1 MYESGVLHA
10 KTNKTQNKAVFI
22 EIKAFFLIFTYFY
35 ERKRN
40 LNSYNEFWEAVLN
53 YCRENMN
60 SIAFNMWIEPL
71 QLIKIEADRV
81 IIAAPG
87 FKIDLIMT
95 KYKNLIE
102 DAFYNVMG
110 FNVELELIPFENVP
124 KENNE
129 QNETNENLSS
139 HNLEN
144 AKLTFNNFV
153 VGPSNKFAY
162 TASLRVAEQPGLEAF
177 NPLFIYGNS
186 GLGKTHLLNAIIE
199 KIKVNN
205 PDSNIVY
212 ITSENLMN
220 DFYFALQIKTLHD
233 FHNKYRT
240 CDALLIDD
248 IQFIAG
254 KAQIEEEIFHT
265 FNIFT
270 KEGKQLVLTSD
281 KPPREI
287 PKIEERLKTRFESG
301 ILCDIQPPD
310 FETRVAIIKDKS
322 NAMRFELPNDVCE
335 FIAENIKSNVR
346 QMGSAVK
353 NIYAYCSFNN
363 VIPTVDIAKDI
374 LKDIL
379 ITSQPV
385 GVVIDNILEKVS
397 FTFGVTPEQL
407 KSERRDASINSAR
420 QAAMYIIREIT
431 GLSQD
436 EVGKV
441 FGRNHSTVNSS
452 LKNVQQKMSSDSKYK
467 NLINEIIKNIND

>member
-1 MYESGVLHA
+1 M
-10 KTNKTQNKAVFI
+10 
-22 EIKAFFLIFTYFY
+22 
-35 ERKRN
+35 
-40 LNSYNEFWEAVLN
+40 NSYSEFWETVRN

-71 QLIKIEADRV
+71 KLIKLEAERV

-95 KYKNLIE
+95 KYKTLIE
-102 DAFYNVMG
+102 EAFYNVMG
-110 FNVELELIPFENVP
+110 FSVELELIPFENIP
-124 KENNE
+124 KEKNE
-129 QNETNENLSS
+129 DSQTSYNSEFLSIDNS
-139 HNLEN
+139 
-144 AKLTFNNFV
+144 KLTFNNFV

-162 TASLRVAEQPGLEAF
+162 TASLRVSETPGSVF

-199 KIKVNN
+199 KLKSNN
-205 PDSNIVY
+205 PDAKIVY
-212 ITSENLMN
+212 TTSENLTN
-220 DFYFALQIKTLHD
+220 ELFFALQTKTTYD

-240 CDALLIDD
+240 CDALLVDD

-254 KAQIEEEIFHT
+254 KNQTEEEVFHT
-265 FNIFT
+265 FDTLI
-270 KEGKQLVLTSD
+270 KAGKQIVLTSD
-281 KPPREI
+281 KPPSAI
-287 PKIEERLKTRFESG
+287 PKIEDRLKTRFESG
-301 ILCDIQPPD
+301 LLCDIQPPD
-310 FETRVAIIKDKS
+310 FETRVAIIKDKA
-322 NAMRFELPNDVCE
+322 NMLRFELPDDVCS

-363 VIPTVDIAKDI
+363 VTPTIDISKDI

-379 ITSQPV
+379 ITSQPI
-385 GVVIDNILEKVS
+385 GVVIDNILEKIS

-407 KSERRDASINSAR
+407 KSDRRDANINGAR

-431 GLSQD
+431 DLSQD

-441 FGRNHSTVNSS
+441 FGRNHSTVNNS

-467 NLINEIIKNIND
+467 NLINDIIKNIND

>member
-1 MYESGVLHA
+1 M
-10 KTNKTQNKAVFI
+10 
-22 EIKAFFLIFTYFY
+22 
-35 ERKRN
+35 
-40 LNSYNEFWEAVLN
+40 NSYSEFWDAVLN
-53 YCRENMN
+53 FCRESMN
-60 SIAFNMWIEPL
+60 NIAFNMWIEPL
-71 QLIKIEADRV
+71 KLIKIEPDRA

-87 FKIDLIMT
+87 FKIDLILS

-102 DAFYNVMG
+102 DAFFNVMG
-110 FNVELELIPFENVP
+110 FNVEIELIPFENIP
-124 KENNE
+124 KDNTEE
-129 QNETNENLSS
+129 ALTESS
-139 HNLEN
+139 SSSSIDN

-162 TASLRVAEQPGLEAF
+162 TASLRVAETPGSVF

-199 KIKVNN
+199 KIKSNK
-205 PDSNIVY
+205 PDSNILY

-220 DFYFALQIKTLHD
+220 DFYFALHIKTLHD
-233 FHNKYRT
+233 FHNKYRS

-254 KAQIEEEIFHT
+254 KAQMEEEIFHT
-265 FNIFT
+265 FNIFIS
-270 KEGKQLVLTSD
+270 EGKQLVLTSD

-310 FETRVAIIKDKS
+310 FETRILIIKDKA
-322 NAMRFELPNDVCE
+322 NALRFELPNDVCE

-363 VIPTVDIAKDI
+363 VVPTVEIAKDI
-374 LKDIL
+374 LKDVL
-379 ITSQPV
+379 VTSQPIS
-385 GVVIDNILEKVS
+385 VVVDNIIEKVS
-397 FTFGVTPEQL
+397 FTFGVTAEQV
-407 KSERRDASINSAR
+407 KSEKRDSNINSAR

-431 GLSQD
+431 NLSQE

-452 LKNVQQKMSSDSKYK
+452 LKNVQQKMASDSKYK
-467 NLINEIIKNIND
+467 NLINDIIKNIND

>member
-1 MYESGVLHA
+1 M
-10 KTNKTQNKAVFI
+10 
-22 EIKAFFLIFTYFY
+22 
-35 ERKRN
+35 
-40 LNSYNEFWEAVLN
+40 NSYSEFWDAVLN
-53 YCRENMN
+53 FCRESMN
-60 SIAFNMWIEPL
+60 NIAFNMWIEPL
-71 QLIKIEADRV
+71 KLIKIEPDRA

-87 FKIDLIMT
+87 FKIDLILS

-102 DAFYNVMG
+102 DAFFNVMG
-110 FNVELELIPFENVP
+110 FNVEIELIPFENIP
-124 KENNE
+124 KDNTEE
-129 QNETNENLSS
+129 ALTESS
-139 HNLEN
+139 SSSSIDN

-162 TASLRVAEQPGLEAF
+162 TASLRVAETPGSVF

-199 KIKVNN
+199 KIKSNK
-205 PDSNIVY
+205 PDSNILY

-220 DFYFALQIKTLHD
+220 DFYFALHIKTLHD
-233 FHNKYRT
+233 FHNKYRS

-254 KAQIEEEIFHT
+254 KAQMEEEIFHT
-265 FNIFT
+265 FNIFIS
-270 KEGKQLVLTSD
+270 EGKQLVLTSD

-310 FETRVAIIKDKS
+310 FETRILIIKDKA
-322 NAMRFELPNDVCE
+322 NALRFELPSDVCE

-363 VIPTVDIAKDI
+363 VVPTVEIAKDI
-374 LKDIL
+374 LKDVL
-379 ITSQPV
+379 VTSQPIS
-385 GVVIDNILEKVS
+385 VVVDNIIEKVS
-397 FTFGVTPEQL
+397 FTFGVTAEQV
-407 KSERRDASINSAR
+407 KSEKRDSNINSAR

-431 GLSQD
+431 NLSQE

-452 LKNVQQKMSSDSKYK
+452 LKNVQQKMASDSKYK
-467 NLINEIIKNIND
+467 NLINDIIKNIND

>member
-1 MYESGVLHA
+1 M
-10 KTNKTQNKAVFI
+10 
-22 EIKAFFLIFTYFY
+22 
-35 ERKRN
+35 
-40 LNSYNEFWEAVLN
+40 NSYSEFWDAVLN
-53 YCRENMN
+53 YCQQNMN
-60 SIAFNMWIEPL
+60 NIAFNMWIVPL
-71 QLIKIEADRV
+71 QLIKLEAERV

-87 FKIDLIMT
+87 FKIDLIIS

-102 DAFYNVMG
+102 DAFFNIMG
-110 FNVELELIPFENVP
+110 FNVEVEFIPAENIP
-124 KENNE
+124 KEKTESDNKDNPS
-129 QNETNENLSS
+129 QSNIENT
-139 HNLEN
+139 
-144 AKLTFNNFV
+144 KLTFNNFV

-162 TASLRVAEQPGLEAF
+162 TASLRVAETPGSVF

-199 KIKVNN
+199 KIKSNN
-205 PDSNIVY
+205 PDANIFY

-220 DFYFALQIKTLHD
+220 DFYFALHIKTLHD
-233 FHNKYRT
+233 FHNKYRS

-254 KAQIEEEIFHT
+254 KAQMEEEIFHT
-265 FNIFT
+265 FNIFIS
-270 KEGKQLVLTSD
+270 EGKQLVLTSD

-310 FETRVAIIKDKS
+310 FETRILIIKDKAS
-322 NAMRFELPNDVCE
+322 VLRFDLPMDVCE

-353 NIYAYCSFNN
+353 NIYAYCSFNE
-363 VIPTVDIAKDI
+363 VTPTVEIAKDI

-385 GVVIDNILEKVS
+385 SVVVDNIIEKVS
-397 FTFGVTPEQL
+397 FTFGVTAEQV
-407 KSERRDASINSAR
+407 KSEKRDSNINSAR

-431 GLSQD
+431 NLSQE

-452 LKNVQQKMSSDSKYK
+452 LKNVQQKMASDSKYK
-467 NLINEIIKNIND
+467 NLINDIIKNIND

>member
-1 MYESGVLHA
+1 M
-10 KTNKTQNKAVFI
+10 
-22 EIKAFFLIFTYFY
+22 
-35 ERKRN
+35 
-40 LNSYNEFWEAVLN
+40 NSYSEFWQAVCD

-60 SIAFNMWIEPL
+60 TIAYNMWIEPL
-71 QLIKIEADRV
+71 KLIKLESERV

-87 FKIDLIMT
+87 FKIYLIMD
-95 KYKNLIE
+95 KYRQLIE
-102 DAFYNVMG
+102 DGFYNVLG
-110 FNVELELIPFENVP
+110 FNVEIELIPFENVP
-124 KENNE
+124 NEKSEENKS
-129 QNETNENLSS
+129 TSS
-139 HNLEN
+139 GTSYSNIEN

-162 TASLRVAEQPGLEAF
+162 TASMRVAETPGSVF

-199 KIKVNN
+199 KIKSNN
-205 PDSNIVY
+205 PDANIVY
-212 ITSENLMN
+212 TTSENLTN
-220 DFYFALQIKTLHD
+220 ELYFALQTKTTHD
-233 FHNKYRT
+233 LHNKYRT

-254 KAQIEEEIFHT
+254 KAQTEEEIFHT
-265 FNIFT
+265 FDTLI
-270 KEGKQLVLTSD
+270 KAGKQIVLTSD
-281 KPPREI
+281 KPPSAI
-287 PKIEERLKTRFESG
+287 PKIEDRLKTRFESG
-301 ILCDIQPPD
+301 LLCDIQPPD
-310 FETRVAIIKDKS
+310 FETRVAIIKDKA
-322 NAMRFELPNDVCE
+322 NGLRFELPNDVCG

-353 NIYAYCSFNN
+353 NIYAYCSFND
-363 VIPTVDIAKDI
+363 VLPTIEVAKEV

-379 ITSQPV
+379 ITSQPI

-397 FTFGVTPEQL
+397 FTFGVTAEQL
-407 KSERRDASINSAR
+407 KSERRDANINNAR

-431 GLSQD
+431 DLSQD

-452 LKNVQQKMSSDSKYK
+452 LKNVQKKITSDSKYK

>member
-1 MYESGVLHA
+1 M
-10 KTNKTQNKAVFI
+10 
-22 EIKAFFLIFTYFY
+22 
-35 ERKRN
+35 
-40 LNSYNEFWEAVLN
+40 NSYSEFWDAVLDFCKKN
-53 YCRENMN
+53 TNN
-60 SIAFNMWIEPL
+60 IAFNMWIEPL
-71 QLIKIEADRV
+71 KLIKLEAERV
-81 IIAAPG
+81 IVAAPG
-87 FKIDLIMT
+87 FKIDLILS
-95 KYKNLIE
+95 KYKNLLE
-102 DAFYNVMG
+102 DAFFNVMG
-110 FNVELELIPFENVP
+110 FNVEIELIPFENVP
-124 KENNE
+124 KEINE
-129 QNETNENLSS
+129 EVEKKEDSFFSNIENT
-139 HNLEN
+139 
-144 AKLTFNNFV
+144 KLTFNNFI

-162 TASLRVAEQPGLEAF
+162 TASLRVAENPGSVF

-199 KIKVNN
+199 KIK
-205 PDSNIVY
+205 SNKTDANILY

-265 FNIFT
+265 FNLFI

-310 FETRVAIIKDKS
+310 FETRIAIVKDKA
-322 NAMRFELPNDVCE
+322 NALRFELPNDVCE
-335 FIAENIKSNVR
+335 FISENIKSNVR

-353 NIYAYCSFNN
+353 NIYAYCSFND
-363 VIPTVDIAKDI
+363 VKPTVDIAKEI

-385 GVVIDNILEKVS
+385 SVVVDNIIEKVS
-397 FTFGVTPEQL
+397 FTFGVTAEQV
-407 KSERRDASINSAR
+407 KSEKRDSNINSAR

-431 GLSQD
+431 NLSQED
-436 EVGKV
+436 VGKV

-467 NLINEIIKNIND
+467 NLINDIIKNIND

>member
-1 MYESGVLHA
+1 MYESGVLYA
-10 KTNKTQNKAVFI
+10 KNYKTQNKAVFI
-22 EIKAFFLIFTYFY
+22 EIKAFFYFLHNFN
-35 ERKRN
+35 ERMMK
-40 LNSYNEFWEAVLN
+40 LNSYNEFWEAVLS

-71 QLIKIEADRV
+71 QLIKVEPDRV
-81 IIAAPG
+81 IISAPG
-87 FKIDLIMT
+87 FKIDLIMS
-95 KYKNLIE
+95 KYKSLIE
-102 DAFYNVMG
+102 DAFFNVMG
-110 FNVELELIPFENVP
+110 FNVELELIPSENIP
-124 KENNE
+124 KENTE
-129 QNETNENLSS
+129 QSEKNKNSS
-139 HNLEN
+139 QNLEN
-144 AKLTFNNFV
+144 TKLTFNNFI

-162 TASLRVAEQPGLEAF
+162 TASMRVAENPGLESF

-199 KIKVNN
+199 KIKNNN
-205 PDSNIVY
+205 PDANILY

-233 FHNKYRT
+233 FHNKYRS

-254 KAQIEEEIFHT
+254 KAQMEEEIFHT

-270 KEGKQLVLTSD
+270 KEGKQLVFTSD

-301 ILCDIQPPD
+301 LICDIQPPD

-322 NAMRFELPNDVCE
+322 NALRFELPIDVCE

-353 NIYAYCSFNN
+353 NIYAYCSFNE
-363 VIPTVDIAKDI
+363 VTPTVEIAKDI

-379 ITSQPV
+379 VTSQPI
-385 GVVIDNILEKVS
+385 GVVIDNIIEKVS
-397 FTFGVTPEQL
+397 FTFGVEPEQL
-407 KSERRDASINSAR
+407 KSERRDASINNAR

-431 GLSQD
+431 NLSQD

-441 FGRNHSTVNSS
+441 FGRNHATVNNS
-452 LKNVQQKMSSDSKYK
+452 LKNVKQKMSSDSKYK

>member
-1 MYESGVLHA
+1 MKV
-10 KTNKTQNKAVFI
+10 
-22 EIKAFFLIFTYFY
+22 
-35 ERKRN
+35 
-40 LNSYNEFWEAVLN
+40 NSYSEFWQAVCD

-60 SIAFNMWIEPL
+60 TIAYNMWIEPL
-71 QLIKIEADRV
+71 KLIKLESERV

-87 FKIDLIMT
+87 FKIDLIMD
-95 KYKNLIE
+95 KYRQLIE
-102 DAFYNVMG
+102 DGFYNVLG
-110 FNVELELIPFENVP
+110 FNVEIELIPFENVP
-124 KENNE
+124 NEKSEDNN
-129 QNETNENLSS
+129 TSTGSS
-139 HNLEN
+139 YSNLEN

-162 TASLRVAEQPGLEAF
+162 TASMRVAETPGSVF

-199 KIKVNN
+199 KIKSNN
-205 PDSNIVY
+205 PDANIVY
-212 ITSENLMN
+212 TTSENLTN
-220 DFYFALQIKTLHD
+220 ELYFALQTKTTHD
-233 FHNKYRT
+233 LHNKYRT

-254 KAQIEEEIFHT
+254 KAQTEEEIFHT
-265 FNIFT
+265 FDTLI
-270 KEGKQLVLTSD
+270 KAGKQIVLTSD
-281 KPPREI
+281 KPPSAI
-287 PKIEERLKTRFESG
+287 PKIEDRLKTRFESG
-301 ILCDIQPPD
+301 LLCDIQPPD
-310 FETRVAIIKDKS
+310 FETRVAIIKDKA
-322 NAMRFELPNDVCE
+322 NGLRFELPNDVCG

-353 NIYAYCSFNN
+353 NIYAYCSFND
-363 VIPTVDIAKDI
+363 VSPTIEVAKEV

-379 ITSQPV
+379 ITSQPI

-397 FTFGVTPEQL
+397 FTFGVTAEQL
-407 KSERRDASINSAR
+407 KSERRDANINNAR

-431 GLSQD
+431 DLSQD

-452 LKNVQQKMSSDSKYK
+452 LKNVQNKINSDSKYK

>member
-1 MYESGVLHA
+1 M
-10 KTNKTQNKAVFI
+10 
-22 EIKAFFLIFTYFY
+22 
-35 ERKRN
+35 
-40 LNSYNEFWEAVLN
+40 NSYSEFWDAILK
-53 YCRENMN
+53 YCQQNMN
-60 SIAFNMWIEPL
+60 NIAFNMWIAPL
-71 QLIKIEADRV
+71 QLIKLEAERV
-81 IIAAPG
+81 IISAPN
-87 FKIDLIMT
+87 FKIELIIS

-102 DAFYNVMG
+102 EAFFNIMG
-110 FNVELELIPFENVP
+110 FNVEVEFIPEENIP
-124 KENNE
+124 KEKAELDNKNTSL
-129 QNETNENLSS
+129 QTNIENT
-139 HNLEN
+139 
-144 AKLTFNNFV
+144 KLTFNNFV

-162 TASLRVAEQPGLEAF
+162 TASLRVAETPGSVF

-199 KIKVNN
+199 KIKTNN
-205 PDSNIVY
+205 PDANILY

-233 FHNKYRT
+233 FHNKYRS

-254 KAQIEEEIFHT
+254 KAQMEEEIFHT
-265 FNIFT
+265 FNIFIS
-270 KEGKQLVLTSD
+270 EGKQLVLTSD

-310 FETRVAIIKDKS
+310 FETRIAIIKDKAS
-322 NAMRFELPNDVCE
+322 VLRFDLPMNVCE

-353 NIYAYCSFNN
+353 NIYAYCSFND
-363 VIPTVDIAKDI
+363 VTPSVEIAKDI

-385 GVVIDNILEKVS
+385 SVVVDNIIEKVS
-397 FTFGVTPEQL
+397 FTFGVTAEQV
-407 KSERRDASINSAR
+407 KSEKRDSNINSAR

-431 GLSQD
+431 NLSQE

-452 LKNVQQKMSSDSKYK
+452 LKNVQQKMASDSKYR
-467 NLINEIIKNIND
+467 NLINDIIKNIND

>member
-1 MYESGVLHA
+1 M
-10 KTNKTQNKAVFI
+10 
-22 EIKAFFLIFTYFY
+22 
-35 ERKRN
+35 
-40 LNSYNEFWEAVLN
+40 NSYTEFWQAILDF
-53 YCRENMN
+53 CRENMN
-60 SIAFNMWIEPL
+60 TIAFNMWIEPL
-71 QLIKIEADRV
+71 KLIKIEAERV

-87 FKIDLIMT
+87 FKIELLIS

-102 DAFYNVMG
+102 EAFFNIMG
-110 FNVELELIPFENVP
+110 FNVEVEFIPFENIP

-129 QNETNENLSS
+129 ETAKTDSSSLNIENT
-139 HNLEN
+139 
-144 AKLTFNNFV
+144 KLTFNNFV

-162 TASLRVAEQPGLEAF
+162 TASLRVAETPGSVF

-199 KIKVNN
+199 KIKSNK
-205 PDSNIVY
+205 PDANILY

-233 FHNKYRT
+233 FHNKYRS

-254 KAQIEEEIFHT
+254 KVQMEEEIFHT
-265 FNIFT
+265 FNIFIS
-270 KEGKQLVLTSD
+270 EGKQLVLTSD

-287 PKIEERLKTRFESG
+287 PKIEDRLITRFESG
-301 ILCDIQPPD
+301 ILCDVQPPD
-310 FETRVAIIKDKS
+310 FETRIAIIKDKAS
-322 NAMRFELPNDVCE
+322 LLRFDLPMDVCE

-353 NIYAYCSFNN
+353 NIYAYCSFND

-379 ITSQPV
+379 ITSQPI
-385 GVVIDNILEKVS
+385 GVVIDNIIEKVS
-397 FTFGVTPEQL
+397 FTFGVTAEQV
-407 KSERRDASINSAR
+407 KSEKRDSNINSAR

-431 GLSQD
+431 NLSQE

-452 LKNVQQKMSSDSKYK
+452 LKNVQQKMSTDSKYK
-467 NLINEIIKNIND
+467 NLINDIIKNINN

>member
-1 MYESGVLHA
+1 M
-10 KTNKTQNKAVFI
+10 
-22 EIKAFFLIFTYFY
+22 
-35 ERKRN
+35 
-40 LNSYNEFWEAVLN
+40 NSYSEFWDAVLS
-53 YCRENMN
+53 YCQQNMN
-60 SIAFNMWIEPL
+60 NIAFNMWIAPL
-71 QLIKIEADRV
+71 QLIKLEAERV

-87 FKIDLIMT
+87 FKIDLIIS

-102 DAFYNVMG
+102 DAFFNIMG
-110 FNVELELIPFENVP
+110 FNVEVELIPAENIP
-124 KENNE
+124 KEKTEIDNKDNPS
-129 QNETNENLSS
+129 QSNIENT
-139 HNLEN
+139 
-144 AKLTFNNFV
+144 KLTFNNFV

-162 TASLRVAEQPGLEAF
+162 TASLRVAETPGSVF

-199 KIKVNN
+199 KIKCNN
-205 PDSNIVY
+205 PDENILY

-220 DFYFALQIKTLHD
+220 DFYFALHIKTLHD
-233 FHNKYRT
+233 FHNKYRS

-254 KAQIEEEIFHT
+254 KAQMEEEIFHT
-265 FNIFT
+265 FNIFIS
-270 KEGKQLVLTSD
+270 EGKQLVLTSD

-310 FETRVAIIKDKS
+310 FETRILIIKDKAS
-322 NAMRFELPNDVCE
+322 VLRFDLPMDVCE

-353 NIYAYCSFNN
+353 NIYAYCSFNE
-363 VIPTVDIAKDI
+363 VTPTVEIAKDI

-385 GVVIDNILEKVS
+385 SVVVDNIIEKVS
-397 FTFGVTPEQL
+397 FTFGVTAEQV
-407 KSERRDASINSAR
+407 KSEKRDSNINSAR

-431 GLSQD
+431 NLSQE

-452 LKNVQQKMSSDSKYK
+452 LKNVQQKMASDSKYK
-467 NLINEIIKNIND
+467 NLINDIIKNIND

>member
-1 MYESGVLHA
+1 M
-10 KTNKTQNKAVFI
+10 
-22 EIKAFFLIFTYFY
+22 
-35 ERKRN
+35 
-40 LNSYNEFWEAVLN
+40 NSYSEFWETVRN

-71 QLIKIEADRV
+71 KLIKLEAERV

-95 KYKNLIE
+95 KYKTLIE
-102 DAFYNVMG
+102 EAFYNVMG
-110 FNVELELIPFENVP
+110 FSVELELIPFENIP
-124 KENNE
+124 KEKNE
-129 QNETNENLSS
+129 DSQTSYNSEFLSIDNS
-139 HNLEN
+139 
-144 AKLTFNNFV
+144 KLTFNNFV

-162 TASLRVAEQPGLEAF
+162 TASLRVSETPGSVF

-199 KIKVNN
+199 KLKSNN
-205 PDSNIVY
+205 PDAKIVY
-212 ITSENLMN
+212 TTSENLTN
-220 DFYFALQIKTLHD
+220 ELFFALQTKTTYD

-240 CDALLIDD
+240 CDALLVDD

-254 KAQIEEEIFHT
+254 KNQTEEEVFHT
-265 FNIFT
+265 FDTLI
-270 KEGKQLVLTSD
+270 KAGKQIVLTSD
-281 KPPREI
+281 KPPSAI
-287 PKIEERLKTRFESG
+287 PKIEDRLKTRFESG
-301 ILCDIQPPD
+301 LLCDIQPPD
-310 FETRVAIIKDKS
+310 FETRVAIIKDKA
-322 NAMRFELPNDVCE
+322 NILRFELPDDVCS

-363 VIPTVDIAKDI
+363 VTPTIDISKDI

-379 ITSQPV
+379 ITSQPI
-385 GVVIDNILEKVS
+385 GVVIDNILEKIS

-407 KSERRDASINSAR
+407 KSDRRDANINGAR

-431 GLSQD
+431 DLSQD

-441 FGRNHSTVNSS
+441 FGRNHSTVNNS

-467 NLINEIIKNIND
+467 NLINDIIKNIND